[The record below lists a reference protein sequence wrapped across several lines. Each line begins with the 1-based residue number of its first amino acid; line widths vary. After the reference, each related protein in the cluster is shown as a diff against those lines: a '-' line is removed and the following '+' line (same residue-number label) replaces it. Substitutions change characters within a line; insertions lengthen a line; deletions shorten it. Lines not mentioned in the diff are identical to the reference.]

1 MGSCEEHRSRPYIW
15 CGLHSCEIVACLQ
28 ARTWLLS
35 RGPWWPWVAWLW
47 QRAMG
52 ATKETPTGST
62 SKFELVTLWKVAQTK
77 EGFISALRND
87 TVDWEMCV
95 CFVCAGRPKRTE
107 ETSQTNSWPKA
118 KTSSACKWAQMQEH
132 LKLEWRATADPGRSS
147 TTTPER
153 TPPRRRSF
161 LCPLKGQRGLRN
173 SDSDLGHEEECN
185 LTFKLDQKQGPTGRC
200 AHIQYKTHTFNS
212 TSKQLDKA
220 FLRE

>member
-95 CFVCAGRPKRTE
+95 CFVCVQEGPREQKRLLRRTAGRRQKHHRPANGHKCRSISSWNDGLRPTQADHQQQPLNEPPAETLLPLSSQRPARTE
-107 ETSQTNSWPKA
+107 KLWLWP
-118 KTSSACKWAQMQEH
+118 W
-132 LKLEWRATADPGRSS
+132 
-147 TTTPER
+147 
-153 TPPRRRSF
+153 PRGGMKPDF
-161 LCPLKGQRGLRN
+161 
-173 SDSDLGHEEECN
+173 
-185 LTFKLDQKQGPTGRC
+185 
-200 AHIQYKTHTFNS
+200 
-212 TSKQLDKA
+212 
-220 FLRE
+220 

>member
-153 TPPRRRSF
+153 TPRGDAPSSVLSKASEDWETLTLTLATRRNVTWLLNWTKNRDQQEDVHIYSTRHT
-161 LCPLKGQRGLRN
+161 PLTVQVN
-173 SDSDLGHEEECN
+173 N
-185 LTFKLDQKQGPTGRC
+185 
-200 AHIQYKTHTFNS
+200 
-212 TSKQLDKA
+212 
-220 FLRE
+220 